1 MSPSGAASDSSAP
14 AIEVRTFGGSAVA
27 GGGGAARGSE
37 ATASPVVMATR
48 RGGNGMAAT
57 IPDRLVVVA
66 PLATFF
72 EGPDPEKCVRGIA
85 AISCYLPKSAGPL
98 SSSVR
103 ADALDFAAADQ
114 IQGDSAA
121 ATKAHA
127 AEAPIVASLISLRE

>member
-1 MSPSGAASDSSAP
+1 
-14 AIEVRTFGGSAVA
+14 VRS
-27 GGGGAARGSE
+27 
-37 ATASPVVMATR
+37 
-48 RGGNGMAAT
+48 
-57 IPDRLVVVA
+57 
-66 PLATFF
+66 
-72 EGPDPEKCVRGIA
+72 IA

-121 ATKAHA
+121 ATISHA